1 VIIKKSLKEHLNGQP
16 DKNSAKD
23 KPKENT
29 VDGLEVVSLNKLLDE
44 VVKHVI

>member
-1 VIIKKSLKEHLNGQP
+1 MSLKEQLNGQP
-16 DKNSAKD
+16 DKNAAEGKS
-23 KPKENT
+23 KENT